1 MKKIDYNI
9 LAPVIDKLYE
19 KRFPDGTPEKD
30 IADYCEAIAQTI
42 ENAGWV
48 LEEWTHEFLTRGLP
62 ELNPPT
68 IDPKAN

>member
-42 ENAGWV
+42 ENAGWTTDDYIREY
-48 LEEWTHEFLTRGLP
+48 LSHGLKDLTPNR
-62 ELNPPT
+62 NF
-68 IDPKAN
+68 N